1 MWLGGLF
8 TPEAYI
14 TASRQFV
21 AQANNWS
28 LEELYLDVVV
38 DFKGSLDDC
47 SFGVTGLKL
56 QGAQCK
62 NNKLSISNTIL
73 TDLPLTK
80 LQWIRSVHSFDV
92 YYVMI
97 IVLIIL

>member
-8 TPEAYI
+8 T
-14 TASRQFV
+14 ASKQFI

-28 LEELYLDVVV
+28 LEEQYLDVVV

-62 NNKLSISNTIL
+62 NNILSLSNSYL

-80 LQWIRSVHSFDV
+80 LQWIRSVVQVTCTMSNKYNSF
-92 YYVMI
+92 I
-97 IVLIIL
+97 TE